1 MENQGLVA
9 GAMKILKENGK
20 KQTKRREIIIDYL
33 ARSNRYV
40 SPKEIHLN
48 LTKEYP
54 GLSQDTIYRNLREF
68 AEFGI
73 LEETELNGEMN
84 FRFNCIHPSS
94 KHHHHHFICT
104 NCGATK
110 PLDLC
115 PMTFYQEQLP
125 NCIIEDHRFEIF
137 GKCEKCV
144 SLK

>member
-1 MENQGLVA
+1 MGNQSAVD

-20 KQTKRREIIIDYL
+20 KQTKRREIMIDYL

-73 LEETELNGEMN
+73 LEETEFEKEKFGTKKLYNFEGNIEFKDVYFSYENDIPILKNLNLIKIN
-84 FRFNCIHPSS
+84 IR
-94 KHHHHHFICT
+94 
-104 NCGATK
+104 
-110 PLDLC
+110 
-115 PMTFYQEQLP
+115 
-125 NCIIEDHRFEIF
+125 
-137 GKCEKCV
+137 V
-144 SLK
+144 